1 MAPPFGFLSNRVNP
15 NHMKKFLTI
24 AFLVLVGTLHAQKWQ
39 TNFNDAVDVANK
51 EDKPIVLVFSG
62 SDWCA
67 PCIRLKRNILES
79 EEFKSY
85 ASSHYVLY
93 NADFPRKKKNKLPE
107 DKTTVNRT
115 LAEKYNPKG
124 YFPLVVVLDKNQS
137 VLGKTGFN
145 VRATPKKYIATL
157 NDFVK

>member
-1 MAPPFGFLSNRVNP
+1 
-15 NHMKKFLTI
+15 MKKFLTI
-24 AFLVLVGTLHAQKWQ
+24 LCCIVAGALHAQEWQ
-39 TNFNDAVDVANK
+39 SNFDAAVSKANM

-93 NADFPRKKKNKLPE
+93 NADFPRRKKNQLPE
-107 DKTTVNRT
+107 GKSLVNKS

-124 YFPLVVVLDKNQS
+124 YFPLVVVLDKNEA
-137 VLGKTGFN
+137 VLGKTGFDTK
-145 VRATPKKYIATL
+145 ASPKKYIATL
-157 NDFVK
+157 NGFVK

>member
-1 MAPPFGFLSNRVNP
+1 
-15 NHMKKFLTI
+15 MKKVLTI
-24 AFLVLVGTLHAQKWQ
+24 AFCIITAMLHSQEWQ
-39 TNFNDAVDVANK
+39 HSFDAAVDLANL
-51 EDKPIVLVFSG
+51 ENKPIVLVFSG

-67 PCIRLKRNILES
+67 PCIRLKRNILDS

-93 NADFPRKKKNKLPE
+93 NADFPKKKKNQLPE
-107 DKTTVNRT
+107 DLSAVNKS

-124 YFPLVVVLDKNQS
+124 YFPLVVVLDKDES

-145 VRATPKKYIATL
+145 VRATPEKYIATL
-157 NDFVK
+157 NGFVK

>member
-1 MAPPFGFLSNRVNP
+1 
-15 NHMKKFLTI
+15 MKKFLTI
-24 AFLVLVGTLHAQKWQ
+24 VFLCFVGVMHAQEWQ
-39 TNFNDAVDVANK
+39 DNFNDAVDLAIQ

-67 PCIRLKRNILES
+67 PCIRLKRNILDS
-79 EEFKSY
+79 DEFKSY
-85 ASSHYVLY
+85 AFSHYVLY
-93 NADFPRKKKNKLPE
+93 NADFPRKKKNQLPE
-107 DKTTVNRT
+107 DKTAVNKT

-145 VRATPKKYIATL
+145 VRATPEKYIAVL